1 MRLLVLARRAGA
13 MIVLVLIQD
22 IFGTILH
29 RGMTRQS
36 GGFIE
41 DGKRDLSLRSILIS
55 ILISIIP
62 TLIMSILA
70 HAFRSAYKSI
80 AIATAIATMFVE
92 DGPVLVLRYP
102 VVPPLTVNGDDG
114 DIAILVRFY
123 FD

>member
-1 MRLLVLARRAGA
+1 
-13 MIVLVLIQD
+13 
-22 IFGTILH
+22 
-29 RGMTRQS
+29 MTRQS

-41 DGKRDLSLRSILIS
+41 DGKRGLSLRSILIS

-70 HAFRSAYKSI
+70 QAFRSVYESI
-80 AIATAIATMFVE
+80 TTAIATATMFVE

-114 DIAILVRFY
+114 ATAILLRLY

>member
-1 MRLLVLARRAGA
+1 
-13 MIVLVLIQD
+13 
-22 IFGTILH
+22 
-29 RGMTRQS
+29 MTRQS

-41 DGKRDLSLRSILIS
+41 DGKRGLSLRSILIS

-70 HAFRSAYKSI
+70 QAFRSVGTFI
-80 AIATAIATMFVE
+80 AIATATATMFVE

-114 DIAILVRFY
+114 ATAILLRLY